1 MRRLAWLPVLF
12 AAGATWAFFSGMA
25 WPIAVTGWR
34 CVAAR
39 ADAPDYEPEVL

>member
-1 MRRLAWLPVLF
+1 MKRLLIFPALF
-12 AAGATWAFFSGMA
+12 AVGIGVGYWNGFL

-39 ADAPDYEPEVL
+39 ADAPGYEPEVL